1 MRRVFL
7 NLPALLI
14 LLFTFA
20 GAATFQG
27 QVVDRN
33 GTAIK
38 GVNILTDV
46 SSLFTVT
53 DQNGK
58 FVLETGDTAPSYITF
73 SHVSFQPK
81 MVSVSPEKSTEIK
94 VILDPAVYPGQN
106 IIVTAERAVSR
117 LSPISYSDFSNKDI
131 ERDYLV
137 SELPLL
143 LETTPNFYSYAD
155 AGGGLGYSYIK
166 IRGFDDKRI
175 AVYINGI
182 PLNDPEDHATY
193 FVDIPD
199 FAAEI
204 SDIQIQRGVGNS
216 LYGDASF
223 GGSVNITS
231 SGLERQRK
239 ISLTTG
245 YGQFSANKNFVSEMR
260 KQSIEYSSGLID
272 GRWSLAGRY
281 SKMYSGGYRENSWSD
296 SWAYYFSLSRLDSKM
311 TTSINIY
318 GGPMK
323 MHLAYYG
330 ADRATLSN
338 NRRSNSAYGLDYENA
353 TDNFNQPHYELHNT
367 FYLSEKVQF
376 KNTLYYIRGK
386 GYYEQFKDERDVDE
400 YNIPL
405 GNLADSSI
413 TEVDLV
419 RQKWVTKNQYGW
431 NPRFDWNY
439 DKGRAT
445 FGGSF
450 YYFDSEHWGQ
460 VVWAENLSGSISPR
474 NKYYEYFG
482 KKNFA
487 SLYALNYFYLSD
499 NIRLMSN
506 VQLKYLKYD
515 FSRTALGAY
524 SDESFD
530 LDWLFLSPRFGLT
543 YLLNDKIDIFLSF
556 AVSSREP
563 TDQTIYEADEP
574 DATPSI
580 KNGEL
585 TAKSERVYDF
595 ELGCNWRSDKSKL
608 GLNLFWMEFINEII
622 PQGGLDDNGRPILG
636 NADRSIH
643 TGIELDGTY
652 NINEYLSISGN
663 ASFNYNRIK
672 KYFVYNDTDWD
683 GMADDTV
690 DYSSNPVAGFPE
702 YIANLIVDWNNNPL
716 HLTYRL
722 RAIGKQYV
730 ENGGIDDLAIDPYL
744 LSSLSF
750 SVPLGKIGDNGL
762 ITLSARLNNIFNEIY
777 EQSGYAYEW
786 GGNWYGE
793 YFPGTEANYFMQLK
807 LEFE

>member
-1 MRRVFL
+1 MRKIAF
-7 NLPALLI
+7 NLPVLLI
-14 LLFTFA
+14 LIFSYS
-20 GAATFQG
+20 GAATYHG
-27 QVVDRN
+27 RVVDRDSS
-33 GTAIK
+33 AVE
-38 GVNILTDV
+38 GVNIQTDV
-46 SSLFTVT
+46 PSLHTVT
-53 DQNGK
+53 DKNGE
-58 FVLETGDTAPSYITF
+58 FVLETGNFVPSYITF
-73 SHVSFQPK
+73 SHVSFRPK
-81 MVSVSPEKSTEIK
+81 MVSLSAEKSTEIK
-94 VILDPAVYPGQN
+94 VALEQALYPGQN
-106 IIVTAERAVSR
+106 IKVTAERAVSR
-117 LSPISYSDFSNKDI
+117 LSPISYSDFSKEDI
-131 ERDYLV
+131 ERDYLI

-143 LETTPNFYSYAD
+143 LETTPNLYAYAD

-204 SDIQIQRGVGNS
+204 SDIQVQRGVGNS

-231 SGLERQRK
+231 SGLERARK

-245 YGQFSANKNFVSEMR
+245 YGQFSADKKFVSEMR
-260 KQSIEYSSGLID
+260 KQSVEYSSGLID

-311 TTSINIY
+311 ATTVNIY

-330 ADRATLSN
+330 ADRETLSD

-367 FYLSEKVQF
+367 LYLSDNVEL

-386 GYYEQFKDERDVDE
+386 GYYEQFKEDRDIDE
-400 YNIPL
+400 YNIPS
-405 GNLADSSI
+405 GNLADPAI

-439 DKGRAT
+439 AKGRAT

-460 VVWAENLSGSISPR
+460 VVWAENLSGNISPR
-474 NKYYEYFG
+474 NRYYEYFG
-482 KKNFA
+482 KKTFA

-499 NIRLMSN
+499 KIRLMSN
-506 VQLKYLKYD
+506 VQLKYLKYNFD
-515 FSRTALGAY
+515 RTALGAY
-524 SDESFD
+524 SHAAYD
-530 LDWLFLSPRFGLT
+530 LDWLFFSPRFGLT
-543 YLLNDKIDIFLSF
+543 YLPDDKIDLFFSF

-563 TDQTIYEADEP
+563 TDETIFEADEP
-574 DATPSI
+574 DAVPSI

-585 TAKSERVYDF
+585 TADSERVYDF
-595 ELGCNWRSDKSKL
+595 ELGGNWKSNKSKF
-608 GLNLFWMEFINEII
+608 GLNLFWMEFVNEII
-622 PQGGLDDNGRPILG
+622 PQGGLDDNGQPILG
-636 NADRSIH
+636 NADRSVH
-643 TGIELDGTY
+643 AGVEVSGACR
-652 NINEYLSISGN
+652 INKNLSISGN
-663 ASFNYNRIK
+663 GAFNYNRIK
-672 KYFVYNDTDWD
+672 KYLVYNDTDWD
-683 GMADDTV
+683 GLVDDTV
-690 DYSSNPVAGFPE
+690 DYSGNPVAGFPD
-702 YIANLIVDWNNNPL
+702 YIANLILDWETDPL

-730 ENGGIDDLAIDPYL
+730 ENGGLDDLAIDPHM
-744 LSSLSF
+744 LSSLSVA
-750 SVPLGKIGDNGL
+750 VPLGRIGDNGR
-762 ITLSARLNNIFNEIY
+762 ITVSARFNNIFNEKY
-777 EQSGYAYEW
+777 EQAGYAYER
-786 GGNWYGE
+786 GGTWDGE
-793 YFPGTEANYFMQLK
+793 YFPGAEANYFMQLK